1 MCKSIVSVLLLISL
15 LLPAYASAAETTGQQ
30 ATIQKFQYKSALQA
44 SQDAIGQTLVDY
56 RFVNEQ
62 GVSVSM
68 ASLRG
73 KPLIISMVYSSCY
86 KICPMTIRHLSKVVD
101 KARDTLGEQSFNIAV
116 IGFDTQYDSPQA
128 MKYFAKQQGIDD
140 KNWNILSADPDT
152 IAALSKQLGFQF
164 FTSPNGFDHVVQ
176 ATVIDAK
183 GEIYRQVYG
192 EVFETQLLVDPLIE
206 LVYNRPKPNQTML
219 DSLLD
224 KVRFFCTSYDP
235 NSDSYHFDYSLFIGM
250 FIGALILLLTAMFIT
265 REWRRQKRQSTV

>member
-140 KNWNILSADPDT
+140 KNWKILSADPDT

-176 ATVIDAK
+176 A
-183 GEIYRQVYG
+183 
-192 EVFETQLLVDPLIE
+192 
-206 LVYNRPKPNQTML
+206 
-219 DSLLD
+219 
-224 KVRFFCTSYDP
+224 
-235 NSDSYHFDYSLFIGM
+235 
-250 FIGALILLLTAMFIT
+250 
-265 REWRRQKRQSTV
+265 

>member
-1 MCKSIVSVLLLISL
+1 MRTLIYSVFLLIGFM
-15 LLPAYASAAETTGQQ
+15 LPIHVGAIEKGDQQ
-30 ATIQKFQYKSALQA
+30 KAIQTFQYKSALQA
-44 SQDAIGQTLVDY
+44 SQDAIGQTISDH

-62 GVSVSM
+62 GISVSM

-73 KPLIISMVYSSCY
+73 KPLVISMVYSSCY

-101 KARDTLGEQSFNIAV
+101 KARDTLGEQSFNVAV

-152 IAALSKQLGFQF
+152 INALIKQLGFQF

-176 ATVIDAK
+176 ATVVDAK

-192 EVFETQLLVDPLIE
+192 EVFETQLLVEPLIE
-206 LVYNRPKPNQTML
+206 LVFNRPRPNQTMIS
-219 DSLLD
+219 SLID

-250 FIGALILLLTAMFIT
+250 FIGGLILLLTATFIV
-265 REWRRQKRQSTV
+265 REYRRNRRHSSV

>member
-1 MCKSIVSVLLLISL
+1 VKAYGERPVFGTKNAQGDYEWITYRELGERIDNLRGGLARVGVQRGDAVGIIANNRNEWAIAAFATYGLGARFIPMYENELEKIWKYIIDDSGIKLLL
-15 LLPAYASAAETTGQQ
+15 
-30 ATIQKFQYKSALQA
+30 
-44 SQDAIGQTLVDY
+44 
-56 RFVNEQ
+56 
-62 GVSVSM
+62 VSSPV
-68 ASLRG
+68 
-73 KPLIISMVYSSCY
+73 
-86 KICPMTIRHLSKVVD
+86 ICEKVM
-101 KARDTLGEQSFNIAV
+101 
-116 IGFDTQYDSPQA
+116 A
-128 MKYFAKQQGIDD
+128 MKDEI
-140 KNWNILSADPDT
+140 P
-152 IAALSKQLGFQF
+152 ALEKVF
-164 FTSPNGFDHVVQ
+164 
-176 ATVIDAK
+176 VIDAK

>member
-1 MCKSIVSVLLLISL
+1 MRKLIYSVFLLIGFI
-15 LLPAYASAAETTGQQ
+15 LPIHVEAIEKGDQQ
-30 ATIQKFQYKSALQA
+30 KAIQTFQYKSALQA
-44 SQDAIGQTLVDY
+44 SQDAIGQTISDH

-62 GVSVSM
+62 GISVSM

-73 KPLIISMVYSSCY
+73 KPLVISMVYSSCY
-86 KICPMTIRHLSKVVD
+86 KICPMTIRHLSRVVD
-101 KARDTLGEQSFNIAV
+101 KARDTLGEQSFNVAV

-152 IAALSKQLGFQF
+152 INALIKQLGFQF

-176 ATVIDAK
+176 ATVVDAK

-192 EVFETQLLVDPLIE
+192 EVFETQLLVEPLIE
-206 LVYNRPKPNQTML
+206 LVYNRPRPNQTMIS
-219 DSLLD
+219 SLID

-250 FIGALILLLTAMFIT
+250 FIGGLILLLTATFIV
-265 REWRRQKRQSTV
+265 REYRRNRRHSSV